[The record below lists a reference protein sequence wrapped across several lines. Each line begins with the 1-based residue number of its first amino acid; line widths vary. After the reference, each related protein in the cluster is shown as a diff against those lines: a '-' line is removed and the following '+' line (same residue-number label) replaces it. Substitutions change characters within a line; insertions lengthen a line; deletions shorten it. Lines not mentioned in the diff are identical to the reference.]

1 MVKIVAS
8 RAPATS
14 TRRLGP
20 AGARVQLLLSPPD
33 CPAHS
38 ADVIPAA
45 CVEADRISDVATY
58 WALGIG
64 ALAAIILFFLLRKA
78 VMRLSPAG
86 EHLRDV

>member
-1 MVKIVAS
+1 M
-8 RAPATS
+8 
-14 TRRLGP
+14 
-20 AGARVQLLLSPPD
+20 
-33 CPAHS
+33 HS

-78 VMRLSPAG
+78 VMRLSRSG
-86 EHLRDV
+86 EELRDV